1 MQPAIGNLG
10 RMVMVISKIPPNDSA
25 AYEWFLSQNYPA
37 GDIKVIMADLIHDN
51 RDEMIILERLETDYN
66 STFGFYY
73 YNMSYERICHKS
85 IPDQQGV
92 RSVSPKSAI

>member
-10 RMVMVISKIPPNDSA
+10 RMVMVITKIPPNDSA

-66 STFGFYY
+66 
-73 YNMSYERICHKS
+73 MSYERICHKS